1 MIPCTNSP
9 RTNRR
14 SATGLIQQGDPGTW
28 DQLNEQP
35 FAFRHSLAGHPLL
48 SIESLAR
55 LSERAFERSDY
66 GRYFKAAEMALPRSV
81 LKTRLRENI
90 EQIAENG
97 KWVSLHYIDEM
108 EPAYEELFDLLLAD
122 IEELTQRPV
131 RSRMT
136 WGSMSVFLNAP
147 GLKVPYHFDHETNFL
162 MQVQGEKEVLLYP
175 RALKTLS
182 VSEIEDFYRHNP
194 MAGVYRDDLAG
205 AGSAWSLTPGV
216 GVHHPPLAPHSIAN
230 GKNVSVSLSLYYV
243 MPEMEN
249 DGYVY
254 QANYCMRKLGLHPR
268 LPGASALADGAKIRL
283 MRALSTS
290 NPRTHDEMLYSGI
303 SLLSAP
309 FRFAKHLR
317 QNYRRSSATT
327 TTT

>member
-1 MIPCTNSP
+1 MLP
-9 RTNRR
+9 RTSASRATKR
-14 SATGLIQQGDPGTW
+14 PATGLIRQGDSDTW
-28 DQLNEQP
+28 KQVDAQP
-35 FAFRHSLAGHPLL
+35 FEFRHSLAGHPLF

-55 LSERAFERSDY
+55 LSERAFERTDY
-66 GRYFKAAEMALPRSV
+66 GRYFKPADMVLPRSM
-81 LKTRLRENI
+81 LKKRLRNDI
-90 EQIAENG
+90 EEIAENG

-122 IEELTQRPV
+122 IEELVQRPV

-162 MQVQGEKEVLLYP
+162 MQVLGEKQVKLYP
-175 RALKTLS
+175 RALDTLS
-182 VSEIEDFYRHNP
+182 IAEIEDFYRHNP

-205 AGSAWSLTPGV
+205 TGSAWSLTPGV
-216 GVHHPPLAPHSIAN
+216 GVHHPPLAPHSIDN
-230 GKNVSVSLSLYYV
+230 GKDVSVSLSLYYV

-249 DGYVY
+249 VGHVH

-268 LPGASALADGAKIRL
+268 LPGESAFADRAKAGM

-290 NPRTHDEMLYSGI
+290 KPRTHDEMLYSGI
-303 SLLSAP
+303 SRLSAP
-309 FRFAKHLR
+309 FRLAKHLSGT
-317 QNYRRSSATT
+317 YRRANVST
-327 TTT
+327 